1 MNYDLNQ
8 DQQILKDTAHNFLQ
22 KECPNTF
29 VRQMLDDVKGYTP
42 TMWKKKAELGW
53 MGILLPE
60 EYGGYGGS
68 FLDMAVLLYE
78 MGYVCLPGPFFA
90 SVVMG
95 GLTVLEA
102 GNEKQKR
109 KLLPGIASGER
120 IVTLA
125 WTEESGSYSL
135 NHISTRA
142 DLRGNLYI
150 LNGIKLFVPYA
161 HVADTIICVA
171 RTAPAS
177 SKPGEGLSLFLIDG
191 KSEGVSVQV
200 LKTLAGDKQCG
211 VILNQVQ
218 IPKDN
223 LLGNLNQGGIVLHKI
238 ILPAAV
244 AKCAEMSG
252 GGQRVLEL
260 TLDHAKQRVQ
270 FGKPIGA
277 FQAIQHFCV
286 NMLTYLD
293 TSRFMTYQAAW
304 KISEGRNYKKEAVMA
319 KTWVSDSYRRLVA
332 LAHQV
337 LGGMGFMEEHD
348 LHLYFKQAKAAELAF
363 GDADFHREIIAQ
375 EMGL

>member
-1 MNYDLNQ
+1 
-8 DQQILKDTAHNFLQ
+8 
-22 KECPNTF
+22 
-29 VRQMLDDVKGYTP
+29 
-42 TMWKKKAELGW
+42 
-53 MGILLPE
+53 
-60 EYGGYGGS
+60 
-68 FLDMAVLLYE
+68 
-78 MGYVCLPGPFFA
+78 
-90 SVVMG
+90 MG
-95 GLTVLEA
+95 GLTILRG

-109 KLLPGIASGER
+109 ALLPGIAGGER

-135 NHISTRA
+135 DNISTGA
-142 DLRGNLYI
+142 EPQGDSYI
-150 LNGIKLFVPYA
+150 LNGTKLFVPYA
-161 HVADTIICVA
+161 HVADTMICVA

-177 SKPGEGLSLFLIDG
+177 SKPGGGLSLFLVDG
-191 KSEGVSVQV
+191 KSKGVSVQV

-211 VILNQVQ
+211 VVLNQVR
-218 IPKDN
+218 IPKEN
-223 LLGNLNQGGIVLHKI
+223 LLGNLNQGGIMLQKI
-238 ILPAAV
+238 LLPAAV

-277 FQAIQHFCV
+277 FQAIQHFCA
-286 NMLTYLD
+286 NILTYLD

-304 KISEGRNYKKEAVMA
+304 KISEGRNYEKEAVMA
-319 KTWVSDSYRRLVA
+319 KAWVSDSCRRLVA

-363 GDADFHREIIAQ
+363 GDADFHRELLAQ
-375 EMGL
+375 QMGW